1 VTDPTTNGTVAAEER
16 RPLKRAVYYD
26 RVTELLEA
34 GVDRVAAM
42 AQVAEEFG
50 TTASNISGG
59 YYSERRV
66 RTLELTEGVDPAAAI
81 AQALQDVEEAVA
93 RAKLVIASATM
104 QLDRFRED
112 AERYAEL
119 RRLIK

>member
-1 VTDPTTNGTVAAEER
+1 MTDPTANGSVAEEER

-26 RVTELLEA
+26 RVTELLQA
-34 GVDRVAAM
+34 GLDRPAAF
-42 AQVAEEFG
+42 AKVAEEVG

-59 YYSERRV
+59 YYSERRA
-66 RTLELTEGVDPAAAI
+66 RTAELTEGVDPAAAI
-81 AQALQDVEEAVA
+81 AQALQVVEEAVA

-104 QLDRFRED
+104 QLERFRDD
-112 AERYAEL
+112 AARYAEV